1 MAVGLGGSSQNGG
14 ANLRQPTQQQFY
26 GHARHWCDR
35 SARAH
40 VAALQSAD
48 VVDTYGW
55 VRLPFSLS
63 LGKHAGAMIEP
74 ATHGREIGATWAAR
88 KR

>member
-40 VAALQSAD
+40 VAAPQSAD

-55 VRLPFSLS
+55 VRLPEPRQ
-63 LGKHAGAMIEP
+63 AMIEP